1 VELLFGERCKE
12 VLAET
17 KEVIENL
24 AAEVNAELIN
34 NKLTESEFGATEI
47 NSIDGKS
54 EVAKDLINVM
64 SDFNTDVAQLTNG
77 VVDLRLLVPLGLS
90 AIALRQLLV
99 KGLQIDEIPWYTLAW
114 YAFDSFVK
122 LNSTN

>member
-1 VELLFGERCKE
+1 
-12 VLAET
+12 
-17 KEVIENL
+17 VIENL

>member
-54 EVAKDLINVM
+54 EVAKDL
-64 SDFNTDVAQLTNG
+64 
-77 VVDLRLLVPLGLS
+77 RLM
-90 AIALRQLLV
+90 
-99 KGLQIDEIPWYTLAW
+99 
-114 YAFDSFVK
+114 
-122 LNSTN
+122 